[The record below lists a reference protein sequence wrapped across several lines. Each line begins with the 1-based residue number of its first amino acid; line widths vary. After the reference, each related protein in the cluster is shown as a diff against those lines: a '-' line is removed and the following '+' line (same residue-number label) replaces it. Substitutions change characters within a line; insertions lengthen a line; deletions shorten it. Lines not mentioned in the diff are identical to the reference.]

1 MAPSFLTKL
10 CVCGLVLAFGLA
22 GGAQEAGNDRQ
33 ELVFESGPLV
43 FDGEANVF
51 RMEAPKIRQ
60 GDLYLA
66 ADNAVATSVEFD
78 AASEWRLTG
87 NVRIETGAAVMEAD
101 SAVFRFDEQRL
112 ARGDLTGTPA
122 SFTHF
127 NPERKKPFS
136 GTANELSYDAV
147 ADTLRLTGN
156 VLLQRDQSEVQGCD
170 IIYNLKTD
178 GFSSGDSDCG
188 IRLRRVVPDSDQQDD
203 RAPPQ

>member
-22 GGAQEAGNDRQ
+22 AAAQEADNDRQ

-43 FDGEANVF
+43 FDGEANLF

-87 NVRIETGAAVMEAD
+87 NVHIEAGGAVMEAD
-101 SAVFRFDEQRL
+101 SAVFSFDEQRL
-112 ARGDLTGTPA
+112 ARGELTGAPA

-136 GTANELSYDAV
+136 GTANELSYDSV
-147 ADTLRLTGN
+147 ADTLRLKGN
-156 VLLQRDQSEVQGCD
+156 VSLQRDQSEVQGCD
-170 IIYNLKTD
+170 ILYNLKTD
-178 GFSSGDSDCG
+178 GFTSGDSDCG
-188 IRLRRVVPDSDQQDD
+188 IKVRVVPESDRQDD
-203 RAPPQ
+203 GTPPQ

>member
-10 CVCGLVLAFGLA
+10 CACGLVLAYGLA
-22 GGAQEAGNDRQ
+22 GGAQESDNDKQ

-60 GDLYLA
+60 GDLYLE

-87 NVRIETGAAVMEAD
+87 NVRIEAGDAVMDAD
-101 SAVFRFDEQRL
+101 SAVFTFDQRRL
-112 ARGDLTGTPA
+112 TRGELSGRPA

-127 NPERKKPFS
+127 NPERQKPFS
-136 GTANELSYDAV
+136 GTADVLSYDSV

-170 IIYNLKTD
+170 ILYNLETD
-178 GFSSGDSDCG
+178 GFTSGDSDCG
-188 IRLRRVVPDSDQQDD
+188 IKVRVVPDSNRQDD
-203 RAPPQ
+203 RTPPQ